1 MDIFAFSDVLN
12 LCYCI
17 IRDIVEVRI
26 CQTGSFK
33 LNLTIRSSNSDMV
46 TSNKVDFLIDSFD
59 ICTASLSRP
68 EIASFN
74 RVIDTINRQPRRS
87 IRRSNSTDFRASCYV
102 KSSFP
107 IIIAEIDFDVF
118 AIRTTTAGNRNATTY
133 FVFAF
138 ILARCRVVLAAAN
151 EVDSAAISTAFR
163 FSCRLDFFN
172 RVAGYGFTVVI
183 YLFQSLV
190 ELTNGHVR

>member
-1 MDIFAFSDVLN
+1 MDVCTGLIIF
-12 LCYCI
+12 
-17 IRDIVEVRI
+17 
-26 CQTGSFK
+26 
-33 LNLTIRSSNSDMV
+33 
-46 TSNKVDFLIDSFD
+46 TSL
-59 ICTASLSRP
+59 
-68 EIASFN
+68 N

-87 IRRSNSTDFRASCYV
+87 ISRSNSTDFRAGSYV

-118 AIRTTTAGNRNATTY
+118 AICTATAGNRNAITY
-133 FVFAF
+133 FMFAF
-138 ILARCRVVLAAAN
+138 ILARCRVVLATAN
-151 EVDSAAISTAFR
+151 EIDSAAISL
-163 FSCRLDFFN
+163 SCRLDFFN